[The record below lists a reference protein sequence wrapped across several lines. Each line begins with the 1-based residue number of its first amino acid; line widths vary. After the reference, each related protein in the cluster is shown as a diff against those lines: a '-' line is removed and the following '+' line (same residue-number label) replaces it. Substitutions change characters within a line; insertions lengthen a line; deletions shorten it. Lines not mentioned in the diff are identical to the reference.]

1 MKMAALLPAL
11 SLLVASPAMS
21 ADMRLPAKAP
31 VAAPVYNWT
40 GCYLGA
46 GGGYGMFDQEVT
58 FVDSGRPIGLSTD
71 VGGRGWFGTVQVG
84 CDYQISGNIVIGA
97 FADYD
102 FSGIKGNWHTAVS
115 FSDLVGEEKL
125 KSSWAVGGR
134 IGWIAFQ
141 PLLVYVSAGFT
152 EARFNS
158 INLAEAF
165 PVVPTQFSVDRHTY
179 SGWFIGTG
187 YEYALGFFPGLF
199 WKTEYRFA
207 DYGTDRVPLLGGGR
221 DTGDSFDQRKFVQTV
236 RSELVWRFNWGGR
249 Y

>member
-1 MKMAALLPAL
+1 MKRLALLSAL
-11 SLLVASPAMS
+11 SFLIAGPAMS

-31 VAAPVYNWT
+31 PLAAPVYSWT
-40 GCYLGA
+40 GCYLGG
-46 GGGYGMFDQEVT
+46 GGGYGMFDQEVR
-58 FVDSGRPIGLSTD
+58 FVDGSGRPLGATTD

-102 FSGIKGNWHTAVS
+102 FSGIKGTWHTAVA

-158 INLAEAF
+158 IPLVEALGGA
-165 PVVPTQFSVDRHTY
+165 PTTFTVASHTY
-179 SGWFIGTG
+179 TGWFIGTG

-207 DYGTDRVPLLGGGR
+207 DYGTDRVPLVLGR
-221 DTGDSFDQRKFVQTV
+221 ESFDQRKFVQTV

>member
-1 MKMAALLPAL
+1 MKMAALIPTL
-11 SLLVASPAMS
+11 SVLIASPAMS
-21 ADMRLPAKAP
+21 ADLRLPAKAP
-31 VAAPVYNWT
+31 PLAPLMYNWS
-40 GCYLGA
+40 GCYLGG
-46 GGGYGMFDQEVT
+46 GGGYGMFDQEVR
-58 FVDSGRPIGLSTD
+58 FVDSGRPVGVTTD
-71 VGGRGWFGTVQVG
+71 VGGRGWFGSVQVG
-84 CDYQISGNIVIGA
+84 RDYQISSNIVIGA

-102 FSGIKGNWHTAVS
+102 FSGIKGNWHTAIDD
-115 FSDLVGEEKL
+115 FVGREKL

-158 INLAEAF
+158 INL
-165 PVVPTQFSVDRHTY
+165 VDGSSGVPTTFSVDRHTY

-207 DYGTDRVPLLGGGR
+207 DYGTDRLALLSGGR